1 MWFPGRFW
9 VDGEHHEAIGPLHPR
24 PRVAERSGAGG
35 LRLVEQQRRIDRDP
49 GIAGRS
55 SRRSGQRGT
64 GGWKKKPAAE
74 EAEEGAI
81 AAEEEAGPAEEEA
94 EPAEEEAEAAE
105 EGAEL
110 ESKGDIVPNEG
121 ELEEPEAGQ
130 KPGGEESQEVEE
142 GGAQALAAGKSEF
155 ETNCSSCHTLAD
167 AGATGEIGPN
177 LDQLK
182 PEIAVVE
189 TQVINGGGAMPA
201 FQGTLSEEE
210 IAAVAAYVSTVAG
223 TEG

>member
-1 MWFPGRFW
+1 MKRSTLSILLLALLSALALAACGSSSSNVGSTAIQESPAEAVESQGTEEP
-9 VDGEHHEAIGPLHPR
+9 VGGEE
-24 PRVAERSGAGG
+24 AGG
-35 LRLVEQQRRIDRDP
+35 E
-49 GIAGRS
+49 
-55 SRRSGQRGT
+55 
-64 GGWKKKPAAE
+64 E
-74 EAEEGAI
+74 EAEEGA
-81 AAEEEAGPAEEEA
+81 GTAEEEA
-94 EPAEEEAEAAE
+94 EPAEEEAEP
-105 EGAEL
+105 

-167 AGATGEIGPN
+167 AGATGEVGPN

-182 PEIAVVE
+182 PGIALVE